1 MKSALFRTGLALCA
15 AATLGAC
22 STSKT
27 MGNSLDDFSASQTV
41 RTKLFSDRGH
51 DYGDVDITIFEGR
64 LMLTGTMRSEDG
76 RKNLIANGWK
86 AENVS
91 QVIDEIF
98 VGDKTGRGQGLS
110 DVRIDQ
116 AIRTKYLTDRGLSSG
131 DYKIAVSGGV
141 VYILGVARDEIAL
154 NRALNHARST
164 SGVKKVVSHVIY
176 KDDPARVAYQRRTNP

>member
-22 STSKT
+22 ASSKT
-27 MGNSLDDFSASQTV
+27 MGDSLDDFSAAQTV
-41 RTKLFSDRGH
+41 RSKLFTDRTH
-51 DYGDVDITIFEGR
+51 SYGDVDITLYEGR

-76 RKNLIANGWK
+76 RKQLVANAWK
-86 AENVS
+86 ADNVK

-98 VGDKTGRGQGLS
+98 VGDKTGRGRGFS
-110 DVRIDQ
+110 DARVDQ
-116 AIRTKYLTDRGLSSG
+116 AIRYKLITDRGVTSA
-131 DYKIAVSGGV
+131 DYKISVSGGV

-154 NRALNHARST
+154 NRTLNHARTT

-176 KDDPARVAYQRRTNP
+176 KDDPSRLAHQRRTNP